1 MASIYMQGKA
11 ELWYQ
16 GYVEKKEF
24 RTWEEIVAN
33 VLGRFEALNNAKVTT
48 EFNRLHHETTV
59 DNYLE
64 RFEELKDQMLI
75 FNRNLDEDFFMMKFI
90 SGLKDEVKLYVT
102 NCEPTSLYQAINLAR
117 NQEQTVNAILKRAH
131 HPTRNLPPKPPFKPP
146 NKNPPQRSP
155 AQPTRFLTEAEVR
168 AKREKNLCYRCDEP
182 YTPGHR
188 CKYRQVYMLLE
199 DGRDKDNGEEEQ
211 GKQATEIELENEG
224 DVSVSLHAMKGDF
237 HYRTLRLEGTVE
249 DKEILILIDSGSTH
263 CFLDEKVA
271 NLLGCK
277 LERIH
282 PMMVRVAGGSKLT
295 SQLACHKFSWE
306 IQGHKFTHPVKLI
319 KLGGY
324 DLVLGCD
331 WLGLHN
337 PIELDF
343 HQGRVTLSQDS
354 SKVILKALSAKTGS
368 KAVTTH
374 SLSKLVRGR
383 SPEAQGVQE
392 VLQEFED
399 IFKEPHSLP
408 PERKIEHR
416 IELLPEAIPR
426 RQHPYRYAYRQKTE
440 IEKIVKEM
448 LNSGIIR
455 PSQSSFASP
464 VLLVKKKDGGWRM
477 CVDYRYLNKLTVKH
491 NFPIPIIDELLDELH
506 GATYFSKIDLR
517 SGYFQIKMRKED
529 VPKTSFITHNGHYE
543 FLVMPFGLCNAP
555 STFQSLMNAIFE
567 PYLRKF
573 QGLGFAFDT
582 PQKSD
587 GPSQKTP
594 VVCQEEQM
602 FLCSKEIE
610 YLGHVI
616 SHQGVATDPL
626 KIECMLNWPVPTN
639 VKALRGFLGL
649 TGYYRRFIQGYGI
662 ISKPLTS
669 LLKKDSFEW
678 NVEAEKAFNHLKELM
693 VSAPVLAM
701 LDFSEPFI
709 VETNA
714 SGKGIGAVLM
724 QGGRPIAYHSKAL
737 APKNMGLSTYEKE
750 FLALLLA
757 VTRIDSVL
765 QQKGVTKLLGLSY
778 EVHYKKGKENRAADA
793 LSKRIYQEEDPQ
805 THAISTQIPLWIQE
819 VQLSYEGNTLFQTI
833 IQSKI
838 LDTTSFPD
846 YIYENGVLKK
856 EGSICVGSHGGI
868 REKVL
873 KTMHDSALGGH
884 SGMQGTYQR
893 LKPLFYW
900 PTMKVDVQEWVR
912 GCEICQRAKHEN
924 NQYPGLL
931 QPLPVPEQAWSC
943 VSMDFIEGLP
953 NSDGKDSILVVVDR
967 LTKYSHFLA
976 LKHPYTAT
984 SIAKVFFDNIY
995 KLHGLPVSII
1005 SNRDKVLPSRF
1016 WKELFTLSGVS
1027 LDMSSS
1033 YHPQTDGQTQR
1044 INQCLEN
1051 YLRCMCLQ
1059 KPKKWAQ
1066 WLTLAELWFNTNYHT
1081 GLKATPFQALY
1092 GYPPQQLPIGPYLQS
1107 HHSDVAEL
1115 VQERTKQKLK
1125 LYADKKRTER
1135 EFQVGD
1141 EVFLKLQPYKQTS
1154 VALRKQLKLSTNYF
1168 GPYRV
1173 IERIGRV
1180 AYRLELPAGS
1190 KIHPDEVFKV
1200 YPIAILGRRLVPR
1213 NNVGVSQVLI
1223 QWSHSTP
1230 EQATCEDYHAIAAK
1244 FLSFD
1249 PWGQGSKKGGRNVV
1263 FQGRNATLNESRQ
1276 MEGRDGN
1283 RQMEGRDGNRQIK
1296 GAKAI
1301 GANFKS
1307 SIPGDVVLQQLG
1319 RNAEDEKIGD
1329 FGEVDCSR
1337 FEQSTD
1343 TWTAEK
1349 E

>member
-1 MASIYMQGKA
+1 MAYGTRLKELQEAQKKADIMFLDERAKREASVDELHGRMDQMLEVQEGLQASMLNMEHNMASLQQKLQTTVDKGSNFRATPHNVLRQEGGSSSRHEPSGNQSSGTYNILNRLEFPHFDGENARGWVRRCSRYFQLIPIPEDQRVSMASIYMQGKA

-24 RTWEEIVAN
+24 RTWEEFVAN

-90 SGLKDEVKLYVT
+90 SGLKDEVKFYVT

-199 DGRDKDNGEEEQ
+199 DGGDKDNGEEEQ
-211 GKQATEIELENEG
+211 GKQAIEIELENEG

-237 HYRTLRLEGTVE
+237 NYRTLRLEGTVE

-277 LERIH
+277 LVRTH
-282 PMMVRVAGGSKLT
+282 PMMVRVADGSKLT

-354 SKVILKALSAKTGS
+354 SKVILKALSGKTGS

-383 SPEAQGVQE
+383 SPKAQGELLLSHSTSTEAAGNTRVQE

-399 IFKEPHSLP
+399 IVKEPHSLP
-408 PERKIEHR
+408 PEREIEHR
-416 IELLPEAIPR
+416 IELLLEAIPR
-426 RQHPYRYAYRQKTE
+426 RQHP
-440 IEKIVKEM
+440 
-448 LNSGIIR
+448 
-455 PSQSSFASP
+455 
-464 VLLVKKKDGGWRM
+464 
-477 CVDYRYLNKLTVKH
+477 YRYLNKLTVKH

-529 VPKTSFITHNGHYE
+529 
-543 FLVMPFGLCNAP
+543 
-555 STFQSLMNAIFE
+555 
-567 PYLRKF
+567 

-594 VVCQEEQM
+594 VICQEEKM

-649 TGYYRRFIQGYGI
+649 TSYYRRFIQGYGI

-701 LDFSEPFI
+701 PDFSQPFI

-724 QGGRPIAYHSKAL
+724 QGGRPIAYLSKVL

-757 VTRIDSVL
+757 VTRWRHYLLGNHFIIRTDQKSLKHLLDLRIDSVL

-793 LSKRIYQEEDPQ
+793 LSRRIYQEEDPQ
-805 THAISTQIPLWIQE
+805 THVISTQIPLWIQE

-912 GCEICQRAKHEN
+912 RCEICQRAKHEN
-924 NQYPGLL
+924 NPYPGLL

-967 LTKYSHFLA
+967 LPKYSHFLA

-995 KLHGLPVSII
+995 KLHGLPISII
-1005 SNRDKVLPSRF
+1005 SDREKVLPSRF
-1016 WKELFTLSGVS
+1016 WKELFTSSGVS
-1027 LDMSSS
+1027 LDMSYS

-1115 VQERTKQKLK
+1115 VQERTK
-1125 LYADKKRTER
+1125 
-1135 EFQVGD
+1135 
-1141 EVFLKLQPYKQTS
+1141 
-1154 VALRKQLKLSTNYF
+1154 
-1168 GPYRV
+1168 
-1173 IERIGRV
+1173 
-1180 AYRLELPAGS
+1180 
-1190 KIHPDEVFKV
+1190 
-1200 YPIAILGRRLVPR
+1200 
-1213 NNVGVSQVLI
+1213 VL
-1223 QWSHSTP
+1223 
-1230 EQATCEDYHAIAAK
+1230 
-1244 FLSFD
+1244 
-1249 PWGQGSKKGGRNVV
+1249 
-1263 FQGRNATLNESRQ
+1263 
-1276 MEGRDGN
+1276 
-1283 RQMEGRDGNRQIK
+1283 
-1296 GAKAI
+1296 
-1301 GANFKS
+1301 
-1307 SIPGDVVLQQLG
+1307 
-1319 RNAEDEKIGD
+1319 
-1329 FGEVDCSR
+1329 
-1337 FEQSTD
+1337 
-1343 TWTAEK
+1343 
-1349 E
+1349 